1 MTQIVLNY
9 STSLFEVIYGFLQ
22 NIANSLMFAR
32 QLAANQEAAKLLS
45 SSEYAGKE
53 YQRILAEM
61 NEATRKHYGK

>member
-1 MTQIVLNY
+1 
-9 STSLFEVIYGFLQ
+9 
-22 NIANSLMFAR
+22 MFAR

-61 NEATRKHYGK
+61 NEATRKQYGK